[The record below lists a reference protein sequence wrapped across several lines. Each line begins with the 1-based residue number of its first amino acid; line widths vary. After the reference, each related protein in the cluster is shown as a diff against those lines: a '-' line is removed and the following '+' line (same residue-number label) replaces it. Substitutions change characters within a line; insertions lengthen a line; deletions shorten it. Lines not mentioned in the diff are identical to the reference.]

1 MLTSAPP
8 VPARRLADRLRPV
21 RRAVLR
27 RRRLIAALLT
37 AVAVAA
43 GVQAVAGPAPPTVP
57 VLVAARDLPA
67 GAELAAADLETVR
80 FAPGSA
86 PAGVARD
93 PVGQVLAAPLRRG
106 EAVTDVRLVGPEL
119 TEGQPGLVG
128 VPVRLPDPGM
138 VALLDVGDRI
148 DLVATD
154 PQAGGASVVA
164 ADVPVLAI
172 PAADD
177 QAGASGLPGRLVV
190 VGAEAGQVGPLAE
203 ATVRAFV
210 TFTWPG
216 R

>member
-1 MLTSAPP
+1 MLSGQ
-8 VPARRLADRLRPV
+8 LAGRWRSV

-27 RRRLIAALLT
+27 RRRPLAALLT

-43 GVQAVAGPAPPTVP
+43 GLHAVAGPEPPSVP

-67 GAELAAADLETVR
+67 GAELGADDLRTVR
-80 FAPGSA
+80 FAPGSEPDGA
-86 PAGVARD
+86 VDR
-93 PVGQVLAAPLRRG
+93 PVGQVLAAPLRSG
-106 EAVTDVRLVGPEL
+106 EPVTDVRLVGPEL
-119 TEGQPGLVG
+119 TVGEPGLVA

-154 PQAGGASVVA
+154 PQQGGASVVA

-172 PAADD
+172 PESDQTASAA
-177 QAGASGLPGRLVV
+177 GLPGRLVV
-190 VGAEAGQVGPLAE
+190 VGAASGQVE
-203 ATVRAFV
+203 AVADAAVRSFV

>member
-1 MLTSAPP
+1 MQLSALT
-8 VPARRLADRLRPV
+8 DRWRSV
-21 RRAVLR
+21 RRVVLR
-27 RRRLIAALLT
+27 WRRAIAALLV

-43 GVQAVAGPAPPTVP
+43 ALQEVAGPAPDTVP
-57 VLVAARDLPA
+57 VVVAARDLPA
-67 GAELAAADLETVR
+67 GAKLGASDLRTTR

-86 PAGVARD
+86 PAGLAD
-93 PVGQVLAAPLRRG
+93 HPVGQVLAAPLRAG
-106 EAVTDVRLVGPEL
+106 EPVTDVRLVGPEL
-119 TEGQPGLVG
+119 TTGQPGLVA

-154 PQAGGASVVA
+154 PQEGGASLVA

-177 QAGASGLPGRLVV
+177 QASASGLPGRLIV
-190 VGAEAGQVGPLAE
+190 VGADSSQIEPLAD
-203 ATVRAFV
+203 AAVRSFV
-210 TFTWPG
+210 TYTWAD